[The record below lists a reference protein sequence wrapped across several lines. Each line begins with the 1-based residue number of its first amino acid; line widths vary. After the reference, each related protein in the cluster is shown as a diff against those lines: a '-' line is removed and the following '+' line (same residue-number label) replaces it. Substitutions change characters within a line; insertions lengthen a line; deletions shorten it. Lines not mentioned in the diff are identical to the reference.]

1 MGTKVLKNSVAIS
14 ALLVSMGAL
23 SVTAYAAEEIPA
35 EGRTLE
41 RIMVIGTPEKREE
54 MPGSAQLIDAA
65 ALEKFE
71 YDDIHRILRQAP
83 GVNIQE
89 EDGYGLRP
97 NIGLRGSGVERSSKI
112 TLMEDGVLI
121 APAPYSAPAAYYF
134 PTAGRMERVEILKGP
149 AAIKYGPQTVG
160 GAINLVSTS
169 IPDELSGRLDARL
182 GSDSA
187 RLVHAWA
194 GGSTEHLGV
203 LFETYQSSAD
213 GFKKLDTGGDTG
225 FEIEDYMGKIRLN
238 TADSAD
244 IYQSLE
250 LKFSYTDQESDE
262 TYLGLIDGDFAATP
276 YRRYAASAND
286 LMLTEHWQV
295 QASHLV
301 EFSDMVDLTTVAYY
315 NDYKRNWFK
324 LNNINLGAGG
334 LGVANVLANPAAY
347 PDAIAILRGEM
358 DSPDDALELRNNNRS
373 YYAWGIQSILG
384 LHFATG
390 DVGHNLEL
398 SVRYHEDEE
407 DRLQNEENFAMR
419 GGVLVPT
426 SVEAIGSNANREA
439 YARAWSFYVQD
450 EITFGDLRVTPGV
463 RVERIKLTRDDY
475 STTDPDRSE
484 GPTATRE
491 NTLTAVT
498 PGIGLLYSAT
508 DELSIIAGVHRGF
521 SPPGPGSTD
530 EKEEKS
536 VNYEAGLRY
545 SSGPTAIEA
554 IGFYSDYSNI
564 LGTCTNSVG
573 CTVGDIGDQ
582 FNGGAVDVIG
592 LELTAATDLGAH
604 VDSPLSFPVSLAY
617 TWTDAEFKSDFSDG
631 FWGDVTSGDSLP
643 YLPRHQLN
651 LIVGVAGDRW
661 GVDMDVNYVSSTRTE
676 AGSGPIPEDVK
687 VGGRVVLDLS
697 ARYQVTDMVG
707 LFGAVENLA
716 DNSYAVARRPLG
728 LRPGKP
734 QTFMAGVTVTF

>member
-1 MGTKVLKNSVAIS
+1 MKAGLLKNSVA
-14 ALLVSMGAL
+14 
-23 SVTAYAAEEIPA
+23 VTALMLGMGSLTAPAFAEEVA

-41 RIMVIGTPEKREE
+41 RIMVIGTPEKRAE
-54 MPGSAQLIDAA
+54 MPGSAQLIDSA

-121 APAPYSAPAAYYF
+121 APAPYAAPAAYYF
-134 PTAGRMERVEILKGP
+134 PTAGRMERVEIVKGP
-149 AAIKYGPQTVG
+149 GAIKYGPHTVG
-160 GAINLVSTS
+160 GAINLVSTA
-169 IPDELSGRLDARL
+169 IPDELSGRIDARL

-187 RLVHAWA
+187 RQVHAWA
-194 GGSTEHLGV
+194 GGSTKHLGAV
-203 LFETYQSSAD
+203 FETYQSSAD
-213 GFKKLDTGGDTG
+213 GFKNLDNGGDTG

-238 TADSAD
+238 TAEDAD

-262 TYLGLIDGDFAATP
+262 TYLGLTDGDFAATP

-286 LMLTEHWQV
+286 LMLTEHWQI
-295 QASHLV
+295 QASHLIK
-301 EFSDMVDLTTVAYY
+301 FSDMVDVTTVAYY

-334 LGVANVLANPAAY
+334 LGIANVLADPAAY
-347 PDAIAILRGEM
+347 PNAIAVLRGEA
-358 DSPDDALELRNNNRS
+358 DSPDDALELRNNNRA

-384 LHFATG
+384 LHFHTG
-390 DVGHNLEL
+390 EARHDLEL

-407 DRLQNEENFAMR
+407 DRLQNEENFRMQN
-419 GGVLVPT
+419 GVMVPT
-426 SVEAIGSNANREA
+426 SVEAIGSQANREA

-450 EITFGDLRVTPGV
+450 EITWGDFRVTPGV
-463 RVERIKLTRDDY
+463 RVERIKLVRDDY
-475 STTDPDRSE
+475 AGSDPDRSD
-484 GPTATRE
+484 GPTRTRE

-498 PGIGLLYSAT
+498 PGIGMVYRPT
-508 DELSIIAGVHRGF
+508 EELSVIAGVHRGF

-530 EKEEKS
+530 QKEEKS
-536 VNYEAGLRY
+536 TNYEAGLRY
-545 SSGPTAIEA
+545 SSGPLAVEA

-582 FNGGAVDVIG
+582 FNGGAVDVLG
-592 LELTAATDLGAH
+592 LEVMAATDLGIYA
-604 VDSPLSFPVSLAY
+604 DTRLSFPVSLAY
-617 TWTDAEFKSDFSDG
+617 TYTDAEFKSDFADG
-631 FWGDVTSGDSLP
+631 FWGDVSSGDSLP
-643 YLPRHQLN
+643 YIPEHQFN

-661 GVDMDVNYVSSTRTE
+661 GVDMNVNYLSSIRTE
-676 AGSGPIPEDVK
+676 AGSGPIPVAEK
-687 VGGRVVLDLS
+687 VGSRFVLDLS

-707 LFGAVENLA
+707 LFGAVDNLA
-716 DNSYAVARRPLG
+716 DNAYAVARRPLG

-734 QTFMAGVTVTF
+734 RTFMAGVTVTF